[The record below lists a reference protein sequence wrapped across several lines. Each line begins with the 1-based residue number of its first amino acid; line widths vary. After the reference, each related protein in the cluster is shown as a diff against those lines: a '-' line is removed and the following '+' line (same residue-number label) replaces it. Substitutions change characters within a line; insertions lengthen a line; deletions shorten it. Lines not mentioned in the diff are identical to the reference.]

1 MISIA
6 LISPDEYAGL
16 VARLTLSE
24 ARITKLES
32 QMATEVEA
40 VANLTTKAQELTAA
54 VSVTTAFIADLK
66 AQVAALQ
73 EAVANNTDV
82 SGQVAALATIIDD
95 AEKALLAAVT
105 PAGGGS
111 GPVVA

>member
-40 VANLTTKAQELTAA
+40 VANLTTQVTELTAA
-54 VSVTTAFIADLK
+54 VAVTTTFITDLK
-66 AQVAALQ
+66 AQVVALQ
-73 EAVANNTDV
+73 EAVANAGDV
-82 SGQVAALATIIDD
+82 SAEVTALAEIIDT

-111 GPVVA
+111 GPVIA